1 MKLLPPI
8 NYPSTTCKIGIK
20 SKSFRLF
27 ENGIFENLETFKRV
41 KKYAS
46 EEKDVKTVIL
56 LGQFPIKLLTYLMF
70 KGPGSFRSPQ
80 KKDLFMNL
88 IDVAVEVCEIAV
100 RYYHGKG
107 RDDLDNA
114 YITMWSVLRSLKA
127 IYKKERSFF
136 GQMHY
141 SKRIK
146 YFVYLKL
153 FIYGSAWPI
162 QEEITSHCAGAI
174 YLANLNRKFNDLQDN
189 LEELRAHMIGAR
201 EFIARKEIFPSLF
214 DVIKVNTLKIE
225 LSEPNDKGKRHLLY
239 KWKTPPFFRFRNLEA
254 KMENE
259 YLQEELDPKRDKTP
273 EELDPIGAMLK
284 RTQTE
289 FIMSSRMAGIISSN
303 SALFSVLLFH
313 AIQIRW
319 VNTNDGLLDFQKK
332 YPFRRRRL
340 LELGYEEPSLDERK
354 ENLARNIAMMEM
366 EHGETD

>member
-1 MKLLPPI
+1 MKLLPSI

-27 ENGIFENLETFKRV
+27 ENGIFENLETFERI
-41 KKYAS
+41 KKYSS
-46 EEKDVKTVIL
+46 EERDVKTVIL

-88 IDVAVEVCEIAV
+88 IDVAGEVCEIAA
-100 RYYHGKG
+100 RYYQGNG

-114 YITMWSVLRSLKA
+114 YITMWFVLRSLKA
-127 IYKKERSFF
+127 IYKKEEFYFCDMDYNKRSQYFL
-136 GQMHY
+136 Y
-141 SKRIK
+141 LRI
-146 YFVYLKL
+146 FP
-153 FIYGSAWPI
+153 YGFHWPM
-162 QEEITSHCAGAI
+162 QEQITSHCAGAI
-174 YLANLNRKFNDLQDN
+174 YLRNLNEKFNDLQDN

-225 LSEPNDKGKRHLLY
+225 LSDPNDKGERYILY
-239 KWKTPPFFRFRNLEA
+239 KWKTPPFFRFHNLEA
-254 KMENE
+254 KLENE
-259 YLQEELDPKRDKTP
+259 YLQRHKTP
-273 EELDPIGAMLK
+273 EKSDPA
-284 RTQTE
+284 E
-289 FIMSSRMAGIISSN
+289 FIMSSRMADIISSN

-319 VNTNDGLLDFQKK
+319 INANHELLDFLKK
-332 YPFRRRRL
+332 YSIRRRRL
-340 LELGYEEPSLDERK
+340 LDLGYEEPSLEECK

-366 EHGETD
+366 EHGETN